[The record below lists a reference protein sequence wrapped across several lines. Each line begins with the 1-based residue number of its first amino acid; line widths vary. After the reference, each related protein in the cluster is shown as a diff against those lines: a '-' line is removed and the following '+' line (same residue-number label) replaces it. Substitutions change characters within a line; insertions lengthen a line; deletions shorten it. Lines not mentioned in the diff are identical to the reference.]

1 MRKYTLGPKDPA
13 QPTENDKD
21 PIDVALKKALEHNHA
36 QTTSKTP
43 KTQPV
48 VTDTANGSK
57 ALVPLNIIYLPP
69 PHWHQPLQ
77 LPGKGREPKLHNVD
91 TINSNGRS
99 RVKTAD
105 QKLDKPGNS
114 FANDDTYKPS
124 DGAQPSFEKP
134 QGIFQRLRCI
144 FAKASSKPLDSA
156 NSESQ
161 QKEDNNH
168 AEAMSRLTAEK
179 WQESMVYRLL
189 ISSRHK
195 VDALRALPKDDDWVT
210 WLGKALNKLTGYD
223 RIAELKTKVETSG
236 AEFHKARQQLEEI
249 KSRHANALKERINSQ
264 REING
269 LLQRK
274 HLWNEDDVARFTS
287 LYRQEHM
294 SETVE
299 QNVGKEV
306 QAAESLADQK
316 YDELVNSIR
325 ERYHEE
331 QIWSDKI
338 RRASTYGTWAVL
350 FMNVF
355 ALLMAQAIFEPRKRR
370 KIVDGVDERLA
381 AVLDE
386 QQVKAGNENKILEQ
400 RLVSHEKV
408 TKSVVEHLSTMSAVL
423 GAIAA
428 RQESEISALSAQL
441 LGDSTSSRQPVVT
454 IDPAA
459 MVSSGHGYSDTELD
473 MYYEQQQQQQREK
486 HKDAQEKVYT
496 KNQAR
501 QMALETAT
509 VTSLII
515 GMIAYYFAI

>member
-1 MRKYTLGPKDPA
+1 
-13 QPTENDKD
+13 
-21 PIDVALKKALEHNHA
+21 
-36 QTTSKTP
+36 
-43 KTQPV
+43 
-48 VTDTANGSK
+48 
-57 ALVPLNIIYLPP
+57 
-69 PHWHQPLQ
+69 
-77 LPGKGREPKLHNVD
+77 
-91 TINSNGRS
+91 
-99 RVKTAD
+99 
-105 QKLDKPGNS
+105 
-114 FANDDTYKPS
+114 
-124 DGAQPSFEKP
+124 
-134 QGIFQRLRCI
+134 
-144 FAKASSKPLDSA
+144 
-156 NSESQ
+156 
-161 QKEDNNH
+161 
-168 AEAMSRLTAEK
+168 
-179 WQESMVYRLL
+179 
-189 ISSRHK
+189 
-195 VDALRALPKDDDWVT
+195 
-210 WLGKALNKLTGYD
+210 LGKALNKLTGYD

-408 TKSVVEHLSTMSAVL
+408 TKSVVE
-423 GAIAA
+423 
-428 RQESEISALSAQL
+428 
-441 LGDSTSSRQPVVT
+441 
-454 IDPAA
+454 
-459 MVSSGHGYSDTELD
+459 
-473 MYYEQQQQQQREK
+473 
-486 HKDAQEKVYT
+486 
-496 KNQAR
+496 
-501 QMALETAT
+501 
-509 VTSLII
+509 
-515 GMIAYYFAI
+515 